1 MKLGRVGRIL
11 VHIALV
17 AACMVAVFPVAW
29 VVSTS
34 FKTRNDVY
42 QTTRIEV
49 IPARPTAEAYREVL
63 TFKEGIFLRWFVNST
78 AVAVVTA
85 LLGILLAASAAYA
98 FSRFDFR
105 GRKPMVFFFLLTQMF
120 PGAVLLVPLY
130 FLLHRMGLLGS
141 FPGLILAYCT
151 VSLPFGV
158 WMLKG
163 YFDTIPRSLDE
174 AGIVDGL
181 SLFGVFWRIVL
192 PLSLPGVSVT
202 GFFAF
207 LTAWNEYMFASAFM
221 TGENRYML
229 PVGMA
234 GAFGDQYQTFWHLM
248 AAGSVLTT
256 LPVLLVFIVA
266 QRALIGGLTQGGV
279 KQ

>member
-1 MKLGRVGRIL
+1 VRASASRAVSTHLQL
-11 VHIALV
+11 AL
-17 AACMVAVFPVAW
+17 AAMVAVFPILW

-34 FKTRNDVY
+34 LKARNDVY
-42 QTTRIEV
+42 QVERVELV
-49 IPARPTAEAYREVL
+49 PAHPTLAAYREVL
-63 TFKEGIFLRWFVNST
+63 TMNEGVFLRWFANS
-78 AVAVVTA
+78 AGVALVTA
-85 LLGILLAASAAYA
+85 LLGVLLAAGAAYA
-98 FSRFDFR
+98 FSRFSFM
-105 GRKPMVFFFLLTQMF
+105 GRRALAWFFLLTQMF

-130 FLLHRMGLLGS
+130 FLLQRAGLLGS
-141 FPGLILAYCT
+141 FGGLMAAYAT

-181 SLFGVFWRIVL
+181 GHFGVFWRIIL
-192 PLSLPGVSVT
+192 PLALPGVAVT
-202 GFFAF
+202 AFFAF

-221 TGENRYML
+221 SGERNYTL

-234 GAFGDQYQTFWHLM
+234 ASFGDQYQTLWHLM
-248 AAGSVLTT
+248 AAASVLTT
-256 LPVLLVFIVA
+256 LPALAVFVVA
-266 QRALIGGLTQGGV
+266 QRFLVGGLTQGGV